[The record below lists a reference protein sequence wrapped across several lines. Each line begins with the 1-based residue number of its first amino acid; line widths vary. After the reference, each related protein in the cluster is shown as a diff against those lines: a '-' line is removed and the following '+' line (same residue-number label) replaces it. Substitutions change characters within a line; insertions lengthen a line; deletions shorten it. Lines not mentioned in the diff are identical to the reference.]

1 MAAFEGDSASH
12 RVVEVDGGVEG
23 VDVYDTDTKFN
34 PFLVWE

>member
-1 MAAFEGDSASH
+1 
-12 RVVEVDGGVEG
+12 VVGFLKAREG